1 MVLALGKFSD
11 VFVFWTDTYCK
22 YKQYINP
29 THYMLTVSRLN
40 FESQKHYIK
49 KRVLK
54 TDPKDKHRNSK
65 LQSLFASC
73 LNMILC

>member
-49 KRVLK
+49 NV
-54 TDPKDKHRNSK
+54 S
-65 LQSLFASC
+65 
-73 LNMILC
+73 